1 MWRRFG
7 LQNGGVHIAGQ
18 QNQVRGDSQLS
29 KELRDLAAL
38 DRRGSALG
46 VLNKFFLYWL
56 LICVDRTQKFGCK
69 SKAMTFGWTE
79 MFY

>member
-46 VLNKFFLYWL
+46 VLNTFSL
-56 LICVDRTQKFGCK
+56 LGSDMSGSDTKV
-69 SKAMTFGWTE
+69 E
-79 MFY
+79 L